1 MTDLFT
7 FVQQWCFCP
16 CSFRHSLH
24 YTKHTSRGHFFLS
37 QPHTDHKAH
46 SCLYHIY
53 VYSLKEQMMD
63 IFQFGILP
71 QKQRVQLWPTSRCIC
86 FQSLGNDTSRQN
98 WFGMFLM
105 NHTLLKQVWPI
116 LA

>member
-7 FVQQWCFCP
+7 FVQQRGFSP
-16 CSFRHSLH
+16 SSLRHSLH
-24 YTKHTSRGHFFLS
+24 FTKHTSRGHFFLA
-37 QPHTDHKAH
+37 QPLADHKAP

-71 QKQRVQLWPTSRCIC
+71 QKQQVQLWPTSRCIC
-86 FQSLGNDTSRQN
+86 FQSLTNDTGGQN
-98 WFGMFLM
+98 WFGMFLV
-105 NHTLLKQVWPI
+105 NH
-116 LA
+116 